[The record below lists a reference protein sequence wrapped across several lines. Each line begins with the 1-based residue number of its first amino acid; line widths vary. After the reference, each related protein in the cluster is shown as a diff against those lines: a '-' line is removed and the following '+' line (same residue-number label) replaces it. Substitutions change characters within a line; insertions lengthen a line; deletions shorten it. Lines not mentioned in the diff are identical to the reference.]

1 MLLVWI
7 MLDVNMQLYKLS
19 GFLNLNSIVYLIE
32 PETKLAGSDLDNLR
46 NNVQCFTRLSPA
58 RV

>member
-1 MLLVWI
+1 MLFKWI
-7 MLDVNMQLYKLS
+7 MLDVTMQLYKGS
-19 GFLNLNSIVYLIE
+19 GFLNLNGVVYLIE
-32 PETKLAGSDLDNLR
+32 PQTKLAGNELDNLR